1 MAQHLL
7 PVPPGLALD
16 PSLAGEW
23 RDEAYGARLSIRA
36 DGSAELP
43 GIPGPR
49 VTLTPLPGG
58 RALAS
63 RTHNGS
69 TMRICFYPVGEGR
82 LRLASHRS
90 RVLEFRRA

>member
-1 MAQHLL
+1 MR
-7 PVPPGLALD
+7 PTC
-16 PSLAGEW
+16 
-23 RDEAYGARLSIRA
+23 
-36 DGSAELP
+36 
-43 GIPGPR
+43 PR